1 MRMNKMNIT
10 ESLTNLNISEECFQD
25 IISLIEGELIN
36 FQTKRLNKIL
46 DKNARKTKDLFDSGA
61 FRAVRFLPNGE
72 PMGDPY
78 VVKTLKNI
86 SKENQDAMNA
96 AWDAKFGKNSIK

>member
-1 MRMNKMNIT
+1 MGII

-25 IISLIEGELIN
+25 IINLIEGELVD
-36 FQTKRLNKIL
+36 FQAKKLNKTL
-46 DKNARKTKDLFDSGA
+46 NTNAQRVKDLIDSGA
-61 FRAVRFLPNGE
+61 YRAVRFLPSGA

-78 VVKTLKNI
+78 VVKILNDI

-96 AWDAKFGKNSIK
+96 AWDAKFGKSDENNGSN